1 MSRAQGKVWR
11 NTESY
16 LLINTKQMKMV
27 LNIFYVLGLSN
38 IHIYTILLLKISLP
52 QENSREKEHKNNTF
66 N

>member
-11 NTESY
+11 NTESH

-27 LNIFYVLGLSN
+27 LNIFYVLDPSN
-38 IHIYTILLLKISLP
+38 IHMYKILLLRISLP
-52 QENSREKEHKNNTF
+52 QENSREKEYNTF